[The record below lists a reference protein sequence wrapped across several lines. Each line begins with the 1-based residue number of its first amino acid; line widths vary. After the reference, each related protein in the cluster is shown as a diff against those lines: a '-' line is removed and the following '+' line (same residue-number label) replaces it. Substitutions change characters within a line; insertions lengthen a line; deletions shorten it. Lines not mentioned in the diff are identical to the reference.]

1 MADALMCSKCKIE
14 RKVLYLKKRNGKVTE
29 YLRTTC
35 RNCRYKPKSHVKLT
49 GKLTS
54 DTCMDGCKR
63 HVLPDS
69 NYCQFHK
76 DSRVITSRIQKLK
89 NTHQTRVKAAAVQ
102 HLKRQHTSLK
112 QKYGAKRT
120 SSPEAV
126 LLISTSDSAQ
136 SERFLIGDDDPNG
149 HAFSIVR
156 TKHGRS

>member
-1 MADALMCSKCKIE
+1 M
-14 RKVLYLKKRNGKVTE
+14 
-29 YLRTTC
+29 
-35 RNCRYKPKSHVKLT
+35 
-49 GKLTS
+49 
-54 DTCMDGCKR
+54 
-63 HVLPDS
+63 LPDS
-69 NYCQFHK
+69 DYCQFHK

-156 TKHGRS
+156 TKHGKKLKQAECTYCDAIR